1 MNSIATFE
9 VLDSRYS
16 QAVFL
21 LLLAVPFLAT
31 VFYGAVDPAAQ
42 GLLAL
47 ASLVILVLWALVS
60 FKNDGIV
67 YSSNWLQVPL
77 LALIVLGLI
86 QLIPFGNSGTPHG
99 VLSVSPS
106 SALSY
111 DPFATRMFVVRIV
124 AVLIFFSAALVFLR
138 SSRRVRA
145 AAISIIVFGALMAFV
160 GTLQWLAKPD
170 AIYGLRPTPQAIPF
184 GSFVNQHHFA
194 AFMEMTIGLGL
205 GIALGGGARRS
216 MLPLLGT
223 GLVLMLVAVVL
234 TGSRGGI
241 LSLGAVVITAFAAAY
256 FAQGVTAAK
265 HGRPRSHRGLLIGLA
280 GTSAVAILLLV
291 LVIALGGADN
301 LLRGIG
307 FGTASE
313 DPTSGRFHFWSVAIE
328 IFWANPLIGAGL
340 DAFGNA
346 FPLYDSRNGVFRVE
360 QAHNDYLQM
369 LADGGLIGFAITA
382 AFIGIL
388 VKTCISSIRTASEG
402 FERSVAIG
410 AFAGMVGILIHSF
423 VDFPLRTTSNAYIFL
438 LLAALVAVIADP
450 TWKRDKP
457 TKPQV

>member
-31 VFYGAVDPAAQ
+31 VFYGAVDSAAQ

-60 FKNDGIV
+60 FKNGGII

-86 QLIPFGNSGTPHG
+86 QLIPFGNSGAPPG
-99 VLSVSPS
+99 VMSVSPS

-111 DPFATRMFVVRIV
+111 DPFATRMFVIRIV
-124 AVLIFFSAALVFLR
+124 AILIFFSAALVFLR

-265 HGRPRSHRGLLIGLA
+265 QGGPRSHRGLLIGLA

-328 IFWANPLIGAGL
+328 IFRANPLIGAGL

-346 FPLYDSRNGVFRVE
+346 FPLFDSRNGMFRVE

-450 TWKRDKP
+450 TWKRDKLA
-457 TKPQV
+457 KPQA

>member
-60 FKNDGIV
+60 FKNGGIV

-86 QLIPFGNSGTPHG
+86 QLIPFGNSGAPPG
-99 VLSVSPS
+99 VMSVSPS

-111 DPFATRMFVVRIV
+111 DPFATRMFVIRIV
-124 AVLIFFSAALVFLR
+124 AILIFFSAALVFLR

-145 AAISIIVFGALMAFV
+145 AAISIIVFGSLMAFV

-265 HGRPRSHRGLLIGLA
+265 QGRPRSHRGLLIGLA

-313 DPTSGRFHFWSVAIE
+313 DPTSGRFHFWSVAVE
-328 IFWANPLIGAGL
+328 IFRANPLVGAGL

-369 LADGGLIGFAITA
+369 LADGGLIGFTITA

-388 VKTCISSIRTASEG
+388 VKTCISGIRTSSEG
-402 FERSVAIG
+402 FERSVVIG

-450 TWKRDKP
+450 TWKRSNL